1 MTGNTELPDLSHLN
15 VVGPHGETVGR
26 IVHYV
31 QPAKNAGPWGHFS
44 PDFPCMLLA
53 AIVTKVDAIGDP
65 NLVTFSVPMP
75 THLEVDIIAAP
86 FSPVLREGHWSW
98 PAKT

>member
-1 MTGNTELPDLSHLN
+1 MSEMTGNTELPDLSHLN

-31 QPAKNAGPWGHFS
+31 QPAKKRRTV
-44 PDFPCMLLA
+44 DFPCMLLA